1 MLIALT
7 DRNTSIN
14 NNKREVTVRND
25 SCLDMTYKMV
35 LSEMKRT
42 HYEMKS
48 PVTPQLAKMSN
59 MAMRY

>member
-14 NNKREVTVRND
+14 NNKQEVTVRND

-48 PVTPQLAKMSN
+48 PVAKMSN
-59 MAMRY
+59 MAMRD